1 MNAPRLEP
9 IGLTEREQHH
19 SQMLDTL
26 ARAVSATLAEQRIT
40 HALKGGSALRMCYG
54 LERASDDLD
63 FETLTY
69 TNANEVVRDA
79 IAKMPEWERAD
90 DPDLAPGWFKMRHR
104 PSGREHPTKID
115 LITAGAF
122 PGQSREMARDKLT
135 IVNGVHTFTIE
146 ELAKKKLA
154 TIIGDVPR
162 EQARDIYDVAWLVE
176 KHARAIDTDDLRK
189 LKQWHDSVAGNEGKW
204 ARLSQRFEEN
214 DTTENVR
221 FRQTMQV
228 IANNVGQEVERRR
241 NERGPGQAA
250 EELAREYQ
258 RTRESGGG
266 RETAAERVARAHGAR
281 RAHWANTAH
290 DRDRGRE

>member
-9 IGLTEREQHH
+9 IGLTEREQDH
-19 SQMLDTL
+19 SEMMDAL
-26 ARAVSATLAEQRIT
+26 ARAVSETLAEQRIT
-40 HALKGGSALRMCYG
+40 HALKGGSALRMCYE
-54 LERASDDLD
+54 LERPSDDLD

-122 PGQSREMARDKLT
+122 PGQSREMPRDRLA
-135 IVNGVHTFTIE
+135 IVNGVHTFGIE
-146 ELAKKKLA
+146 ELGKKKLA
-154 TIIGDVPR
+154 TIIGEVPR

-176 KHARAIDTDDLRK
+176 NHARAIDTDDLRK
-189 LKQWHDSVAGNEGKW
+189 LRKWNDSVTGNEGKW
-204 ARLSQRFEEN
+204 ARLKQRFEEN
-214 DTTENVR
+214 LTTKRVR
-221 FRQTMQV
+221 FSQTMQV
-228 IANNVGQEVERRR
+228 IANNVVRELGRRAD
-241 NERGPGQAA
+241 ERGPSQAA

-258 RTRESGGG
+258 RTREAGGG
-266 RETAAERVARAHGAR
+266 RETAAERVARAHAAR

-290 DRDRGRE
+290 DQDRGRE